1 MLGTD
6 YFAQLCSPIV
16 CERKVGC
23 LEMISFFGNTK
34 PRKRGG
40 QPQDKEVW
48 HGMVEAMEAKIV
60 RAKLEFPI
68 SLILAIR
75 QLHL

>member
-1 MLGTD
+1 MSRND
-6 YFAQLCSPIV
+6 
-16 CERKVGC
+16 
-23 LEMISFFGNTK
+23 FFLWQYQTM
-34 PRKRGG
+34 KRGG

-48 HGMVEAMEAKIV
+48 HGMVEAMEARIV